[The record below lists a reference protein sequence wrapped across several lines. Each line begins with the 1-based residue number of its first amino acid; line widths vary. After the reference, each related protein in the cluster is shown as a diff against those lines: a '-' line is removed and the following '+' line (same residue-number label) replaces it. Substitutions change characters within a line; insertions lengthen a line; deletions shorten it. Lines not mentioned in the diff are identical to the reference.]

1 MPIIPGPIANRWKEV
16 HWVHVGFTCLLLN
29 SKVRE
34 KLVGE

>member
-1 MPIIPGPIANRWKEV
+1 MPIVPRLMANRWMEV
-16 HWVHVGFTCLLLN
+16 HWVHVGFMCLLLN